1 LISVFWALP
10 FEGAPSPILP
20 AYTDDGG
27 QVYAHGRA
35 TGEGFAY
42 DLLDNSRNRAIVAA
56 LPPAFS
62 HFGSVEDPREAIMA
76 RLRELGI
83 PHKKNEKLETLK
95 RKLDA

>member
-1 LISVFWALP
+1 MTSWTTP
-10 FEGAPSPILP
+10 GTAPS
-20 AYTDDGG
+20 
-27 QVYAHGRA
+27 
-35 TGEGFAY
+35 
-42 DLLDNSRNRAIVAA
+42 S
-56 LPPAFS
+56 PAFS